1 MPGARDRQELR
12 NALDDPQHY
21 GLDDVHR
28 GCSSSVGIGRTA
40 QTPHH
45 TEAEE
50 ALKIERE
57 AHAVSAGLVA

>member
-1 MPGARDRQELR
+1 
-12 NALDDPQHY
+12 PQHY